1 MINPSHCAAVFIAT
15 YFAAYFLRAWVFP
28 NVPAQFRLAEAFVA
42 PGALLTMGFLFRV
55 TLAGAMTLAYALWST
70 P

>member
-15 YFAAYFLRAWVFP
+15 YFVAYFLRAWLFP
-28 NVPAQFRLAEAFVA
+28 NVPAQFRNAESFVN
-42 PGALLTMGFLFRV
+42 PGALLLMGFLFRAL
-55 TLAGAMTLAYALWST
+55 LATAMTLAYALWST